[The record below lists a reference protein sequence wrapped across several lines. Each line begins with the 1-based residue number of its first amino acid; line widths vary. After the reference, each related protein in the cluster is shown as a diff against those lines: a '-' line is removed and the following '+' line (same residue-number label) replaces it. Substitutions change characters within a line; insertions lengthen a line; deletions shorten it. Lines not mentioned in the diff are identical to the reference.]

1 MFIKNKRE
9 KLKVLSEPLEL
20 QTWVTDHMTY
30 AEYSTIVDWPKKCL
44 EMAIFRYELKEK
56 MSI

>member
-1 MFIKNKRE
+1 
-9 KLKVLSEPLEL
+9 VLSEPLEL